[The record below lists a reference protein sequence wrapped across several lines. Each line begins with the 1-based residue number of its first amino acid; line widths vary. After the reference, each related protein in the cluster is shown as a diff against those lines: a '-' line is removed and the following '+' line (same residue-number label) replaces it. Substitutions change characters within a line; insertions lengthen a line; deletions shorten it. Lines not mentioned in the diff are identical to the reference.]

1 MDEPAAGVFQV
12 EKPVWKRNCLHT
24 TWRSPPRLPI
34 VYKRCL
40 QMVSSNLD
48 RCVAVQLS
56 FSSWRGFSTGLFFS
70 EWPFFRSPG
79 GRLFRWPSDASD
91 CEAQSWDKSSTSTVF
106 AAFFCSLYQRTIAKN
121 RLQGVKSA
129 HFN

>member
-56 FSSWRGFSTGLFFS
+56 FSSWRVSLNGYFSRSGRSLGVRVAGFFDGQAT
-70 EWPFFRSPG
+70 PAIAKRSPG
-79 GRLFRWPSDASD
+79 TRVLRVPFLLRFLQFVPKNH
-91 CEAQSWDKSSTSTVF
+91 CQKSPARSK
-106 AAFFCSLYQRTIAKN
+106 I
-121 RLQGVKSA
+121 SA
-129 HFN
+129 L